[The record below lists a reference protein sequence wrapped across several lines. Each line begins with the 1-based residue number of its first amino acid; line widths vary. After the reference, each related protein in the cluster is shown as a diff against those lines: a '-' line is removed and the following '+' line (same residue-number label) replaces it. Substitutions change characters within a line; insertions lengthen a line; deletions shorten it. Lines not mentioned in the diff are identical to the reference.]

1 MMTKGEQTKHR
12 ILDEALNLFSIKGYS
27 AVSVRDISKAAGIKE
42 SSIYNHFVNKQDI
55 LDKILEAYAQDLEN
69 FMITEKIMLPG
80 NHEDQNEQQ
89 ADYFSMMSEELFVGL
104 AMKVFEK
111 MFLDERINKLWR
123 LLSIERFNNSGIDD
137 LYKKLIFND
146 ALKYQGMILSLM
158 MEKGLIRK
166 ADPEMLAIEF
176 FAPAYLLYQR
186 YFASGNEAVS
196 DEEKKKA
203 EQLFIQH
210 VLHFRESNK

>member
-1 MMTKGEQTKHR
+1 MMTKGEQTKQR
-12 ILDEALNLFSIKGYS
+12 ILDEALNLFSIKGYN

-69 FMITEKIMLPG
+69 FMITEKILLPG
-80 NHEDQNEQQ
+80 NHEDQDKQQ
-89 ADYFSMMSEELFVGL
+89 ADYFGMMSDELFIGL
-104 AMKVFEK
+104 AMQVFEK

-123 LLSIERFNNSGIDD
+123 LLSIERFNNKQIDD
-137 LYKKLIFND
+137 LYKKLLFED
-146 ALKYQGMILSLM
+146 ALNYQSAMLSLL
-158 MEKGLIRK
+158 MEKGLIRR

-176 FAPAYLLYQR
+176 FSPAYLLYQR
-186 YFASGNEAVS
+186 YFASGNETIS
-196 DEEKKKA
+196 HEEKKKA

-210 VLHFRESNK
+210 IIHFRESNK